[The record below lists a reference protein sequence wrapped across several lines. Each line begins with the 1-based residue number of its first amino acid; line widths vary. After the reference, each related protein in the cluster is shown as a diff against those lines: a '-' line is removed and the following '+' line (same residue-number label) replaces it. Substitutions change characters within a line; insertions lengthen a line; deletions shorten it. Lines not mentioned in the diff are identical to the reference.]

1 MMRGASVGR
10 PGSRMRVAV
19 RLLLAALVV
28 IAAVIF
34 INNLHQQLAWERDV
48 TAAYA
53 FVADHPE
60 ISRRLP
66 CFCGCG
72 QSEGHASVDSCFVRR
87 RDEAG
92 AVFQQNA
99 HART

>member
-1 MMRGASVGR
+1 MREASVGR

-19 RLLLAALVV
+19 RLLPAALVV
-28 IAAVIF
+28 IAVVIF
-34 INNLHQQLAWERDV
+34 VNNLHQQLARERDV

-53 FVADHPE
+53 LVADHPE

-66 CFCGCG
+66 CFRGCG
-72 QSEGHASVDSCFVRR
+72 QAEGHMSVDSCFVRR

-92 AVFQQNA
+92 AVFQQSA
-99 HART
+99 HAPT